1 MKRIFLAASC
11 NHQKQSDNMYLSRK
25 AFQLWVSV
33 QVFMKPVKIA
43 DRIILKVLVDLL
55 G

>member
-25 AFQLWVSV
+25 AFQLWVSE
-33 QVFMKPVKIA
+33 VFMKPVKIA